1 MKVGLPVVGIRE
13 EMALKLLH
21 RSSRPE
27 NVTDHFGVIWKIPS
41 AKTPSDCCVPPLE
54 RFAVCLP
61 DEYVISSLKPVTSM
75 PSRPTSMVKRLANC
89 FDHCAIR
96 PICCTGTRCTFV
108 KDSLLRLAAMEE
120 NVW

>member
-1 MKVGLPVVGIRE
+1 MNVGLPVVGMRE
-13 EMALKLLH
+13 ELALKLLQ

-27 NVTDHFGVIWKIPS
+27 KVTDHFGVIWKMPS
-41 AKTPSDCCVPPLE
+41 PKTPSDCCVPPLAN
-54 RFAVCLP
+54 FPVGLP
-61 DEYVISSLKPVTSM
+61 LSKLTSSLKPVTSM

-89 FDHCAIR
+89 FDHCAIS
-96 PICCTGTRCTFV
+96 PICCTGTRWTLV